1 VDGEGANGDS
11 VNLRPR
17 TPFAPIARFSTIAL
31 FGATAIIAQVLLLR
45 ECLIVVAGNE
55 LFIAL
60 FFGSWF
66 AGIALGAAIGSVW
79 RIRDERLAVWVPAF
93 LALQVVLLPLLM
105 ISLRAVRSRWGW
117 PAWELVPFFALLRLA
132 IVHLCPFSFLT
143 GLTFP
148 MLCRLVGAGRDR
160 SPQSIPSIPSISSI
174 PPPANRTPATAIGLV
189 YAVES
194 LGSLAGGA
202 TATFV
207 LAVYCEPLTGAW
219 ALGAL
224 TMANLAWFS
233 LRAGGRSGRIATA
246 ASVALAAAFLT
257 VVATPIRPAIAQ
269 WSGNLRH
276 RAYGAGFEW
285 LAQRYTPYQY
295 LELARRGDQYSL
307 LSNGQ
312 FISSFPDPY
321 AIRQRVH
328 LMMSQCEAAR
338 RVLVLGGGESGALTP
353 LLLYP
358 GVQIDYVE
366 IDPSVLA
373 MVRPYLE
380 ETERRALEDPRVHV
394 FHEDA
399 RNFVRRGL
407 AETDDTSRPLYDVI
421 FCNTPDPS
429 TAAMN
434 RFYTQDFFRQARRL
448 LGPTG
453 VFVTSISS
461 SANYFDPEL
470 LDYVGSVYEALTA
483 TFGHVL
489 ATPGSRA
496 FLFAAAKDDLLTS
509 DVERLIARYEQRGI
523 ADPGFSPLYF
533 HTAFE
538 TDALQQINQTLRGSI
553 GKVRPN
559 TDSEPVTYLYYL
571 RLWNRFSGNRSRR
584 VFAGIERYDWRW
596 VVWMCFGLLVFRLA
610 TARAWPMTSDRTAFR
625 HAAAVLFATGTAGMV
640 SSVVLLLLFQN
651 LHGSLYRDVGL
662 LVALFMAGLTAGS
675 WLGNRLGRE
684 QKGALV
690 GRLAAAALA
699 FALFFL
705 VLERISVGGSSAGL
719 AGTLLGKRAFFYA
732 AMILAGALTG
742 MPFPLVGRLGVA
754 CGRDPGRT
762 GGVLESLD
770 HLGACLGAFATGI
783 ILVPIGGT
791 IHTLLVFAIIE
802 IACGISLAL
811 AVFALWPKR
820 ETKPTADQRR

>member
-1 VDGEGANGDS
+1 MARGG
-11 VNLRPR
+11 VNDKGGGGRAPLP
-17 TPFAPIARFSTIAL
+17 PIARFSMIAL

-55 LFIAL
+55 LFIAM

-79 RIRDERLAVWVPAF
+79 KVRDERLAVWVPAF

-117 PAWELVPFFALLRLA
+117 PAWELVPFFPLLQMA
-132 IVHLCPFSFLT
+132 AAHLCPFSLLT

-148 MLCRLVGAGRDR
+148 MLCRLAVTTERASGR
-160 SPQSIPSIPSISSI
+160 
-174 PPPANRTPATAIGLV
+174 AIGLV

-194 LGSLAGGA
+194 LGSLVGGA
-202 TATFV
+202 AATFV
-207 LAVYCEPLTGAW
+207 FAVYCEPLTSAW
-219 ALGAL
+219 ILGAL
-224 TMANLAWFS
+224 TTINLIWFS
-233 LRAGGRSGRIATA
+233 LGVGTRTGRVLAAVSAAPAVGFLIAA
-246 ASVALAAAFLT
+246 ASPVRLA
-257 VVATPIRPAIAQ
+257 VEN
-269 WSGNLRH
+269 WSAGLRH
-276 RAYGAGFEW
+276 KSYGAGFEW
-285 LAQRYTPYQY
+285 LAERYTPYQH
-295 LELARRGDQYSL
+295 LALARRGEQYNL

-328 LMMSQCEAAR
+328 LMMSQGETAR

-358 GVQIDYVE
+358 GVRIDYVE

-407 AETDDTSRPLYDVI
+407 AETDNTSRPLYDVI

-434 RFYTQDFFRQARRL
+434 RFYTQDFFEQASRL
-448 LGPTG
+448 LSPSG

-470 LDYVGSVYEALTA
+470 LDYVGSVYEALAA

-489 ATPGSRA
+489 ATPGTRA
-496 FLFAAAKDDLLTS
+496 FLFATAKDDLLTS

-523 ADPGFSPLYF
+523 SDPGFSPLYF

-538 TDALQQINQTLRGSI
+538 TDALQQINQTLRGSV
-553 GKVRPN
+553 GKVRSN

-584 VFAGIERYDWRW
+584 VFAWIERYDWRW
-596 VVWMCFGLLVFRLA
+596 LVWTCFGLLVFRLA
-610 TARAWPMTSDRTAFR
+610 TARAWPMTSDRAAFR

-690 GRLAAAALA
+690 GRLAVAAAA
-699 FALFFL
+699 FGLFFL
-705 VLERISVGGSSAGL
+705 ALAWAAVGGPSAGL
-719 AGTLLGKRAFFYA
+719 AGTLLGKRTFFYT

-770 HLGACLGAFATGI
+770 HLGACFGAFATGI
-783 ILVPIGGT
+783 ILVPIGG
-791 IHTLLVFAIIE
+791 IIRTLLVFAITE
-802 IACGISLAL
+802 IACGVSLAL
-811 AVFALWPKR
+811 AVFALSPKR
-820 ETKPTADQRR
+820 GTKQAPMDADQRR